1 MFDILSSA
9 SASQKELCAT
19 QIVDHL
25 VTPEVRSPLIRAVL
39 MTGTEVTRSLS
50 SGLGD
55 AFLAFY
61 SASFGKFTLF
71 SFFHRLYA
79 TLIFCGLLV
88 FVLAVLV
95 VCMCRLDFWSPL
107 LRVGLAHDER
117 RRAGEAR
124 ALPVLAP
131 AAPPLPPVPAAD
143 SLQALPI
150 VQPAMPSPSAV
161 RCQPVRRPM
170 NAAGDASAPAPA
182 SASAPACAVA
192 QSTDAAASRSR
203 GRSQVC
209 PQQPRPPAFSARSVS
224 ALSPVSAAHPPVS
237 ADSSLSG
244 EQMVPSEA
252 IEEDDEE
259 DWFEVADASDAHEVR
274 TACAPARVPRVPDGK
289 HCRTL
294 SAPGYNRRCRP

>member
-9 SASQKELCAT
+9 SASQKEQCAT

-39 MTGTEVTRSLS
+39 MTGTEVTRSVS

-71 SFFHRLYA
+71 SVFDLLYF
-79 TLIFCGLLV
+79 TLIFCVLLV

-107 LRVGLAHDER
+107 VRVGLAHDER
-117 RRAGEAR
+117 HRATEAR
-124 ALPVLAP
+124 ALPVPAP
-131 AAPPLPPVPAAD
+131 AAPPLPPVPAAE
-143 SLQALPI
+143 SLQPQALPL
-150 VQPAMPSPSAV
+150 VLPAMPASSAV
-161 RCQPVRRPM
+161 RCQPVRRPI
-170 NAAGDASAPAPA
+170 NADGDAPAPA
-182 SASAPACAVA
+182 SASAPGCAVA

-209 PQQPRPPAFSARSVS
+209 PQQPRPPAFYARPVS
-224 ALSPVSAAHPPVS
+224 ALSLVPATHPRVS
-237 ADSSLSG
+237 ADSLLSG
-244 EQMVPSEA
+244 EQMVPTEA
-252 IEEDDEE
+252 IGEDDEE
-259 DWFEVADASDAHEVR
+259 DWFEVAAASDAHEVR
-274 TACAPARVPRVPDGK
+274 TARAPARVPDGK

-294 SAPGYNRRCRP
+294 SAPGYKRRCSP